1 MAEDVEKTEKPTAK
15 RREEARREGQVAVSR
30 EAMTLVNLLTVSLVL
45 LAIGPNALR
54 YGVAGFQ
61 RVWVLPRRFDIPT
74 VTDMLGNA
82 FGAALPIILPVLLGT
97 LAAGILAGLAQTR
110 GNVAWKKL
118 APKFSNLSPLSGA
131 RRAFGSQGAVELGK
145 SVGKL
150 AIAGTTLFL
159 VIRSHLIEYIG
170 LSQLSL
176 PAILGFQLG
185 TILET
190 FLAGCAA
197 LLVIAI
203 ADYSWEFY
211 RTEKS
216 MRMTRSEV
224 KDETRQS
231 EGDPQVRARMR
242 SLQMDRNRTRMLAAA
257 SEADVVVTNPD
268 HFAVALAYRRSEM
281 QAPKVVA
288 KGRNILAARI
298 REMARLHGVP
308 IVENPPLARSL
319 YRSVKVGVLVP
330 ERFYHA
336 IAELLAY
343 VYRIDRGR
351 ASAW

>member
-1 MAEDVEKTEKPTAK
+1 MADDVEKTEKATPK
-15 RREEARREGQVAVSR
+15 RREEARHEGQVAVSA

-45 LAIGPNALR
+45 MAIGPNALR
-54 YGVAGFQ
+54 QGILGFQ
-61 RVWVLPRRFDIPT
+61 RVWVLPEHFDIPT
-74 VTDMLGNA
+74 ATGMLGNA
-82 FGAALPIILPVLLGT
+82 FGAAIPVILPVLLGV
-97 LAAGILAGLAQTR
+97 LGAGTLAGLAQTR

-118 APKFSNLSPLSGA
+118 APKFSKLSPLQGV
-131 RRAFGSQGAVELGK
+131 RRSFGSQGAVELAK
-145 SVGKL
+145 SLGKL
-150 AIAGTTLFL
+150 TIAGTTLYL
-159 VIRSHLIEYIG
+159 VIRSHLIEYTG

-176 PAILGFQLG
+176 PEIMGFQFG

-197 LLVIAI
+197 LLLIAI

-216 MRMTRSEV
+216 MRMTRSET
-224 KDETRQS
+224 KDESRQA

-257 SEADVVVTNPD
+257 AVADVIVTNPE
-268 HFAVALAYRRSEM
+268 HFAVALAYKRAEM
-281 QAPKVVA
+281 AAPKVVA
-288 KGRNILAARI
+288 KGRNILATRI
-298 REMARLHGVP
+298 RETAQLHGVP

-319 YRSVKVGVLVP
+319 YRSVKVGQSVP